1 MNKTQTGTRGRP
13 DFLLLIL
20 TLILTGFG
28 LVMVFSASSN
38 IAAVSEA
45 YNHDALY
52 FIKRQV
58 IWAVMG
64 TFMMLM
70 LMNMR
75 YSVYK
80 KGFALLLIP
89 VLILLILVPF
99 VGKEVNG
106 ARSWLGIGSLG
117 IQPTEPAKLALILY
131 LGALISKK
139 GENFRSF
146 KKGLVPVIVIVGV
159 ICGIVMLQPD
169 LGSCLVLSSCA
180 LIMIVAGG
188 ANLKQ
193 LFAVGTIAAIV
204 IAVLTAIMMLVQ
216 PPEKWQ
222 YRINRFTSYLD
233 PLADPLGD
241 GFQLVK
247 SLEALGHGGLFGAG
261 LGHSVQKLQYLPY
274 AYNDFIFA
282 VIGEELGFIGS
293 SIFLLFYML
302 LLWRGLIVAVRCPD
316 VYGTVVGA
324 GIVGL
329 IAVQAVINIGG
340 VTGTI
345 PITGVT
351 LPFISYGGSSL
362 LVTLMGMGV
371 LLSISREY
379 NRPAREI
386 RERREQYVERQDRK
400 IAVLRS

>member
-1 MNKTQTGTRGRP
+1 MNKPQTGVRGRP

-20 TLILTGFG
+20 TLVLTGFG

-38 IAAVSEA
+38 IAAVSDI
-45 YNHDALY
+45 YRHDALY
-52 FIKRQV
+52 FIKRQL
-58 IWAVMG
+58 IWAILG
-64 TFMMLM
+64 TFVMLL
-70 LMNMR
+70 LMNIR
-75 YSVYK
+75 YSVFK

-99 VGKEVNG
+99 VGKEING
-106 ARSWLGIGSLG
+106 ARSWFGVGSLG

-139 GENFRSF
+139 GEKFRDF
-146 KKGLVPVIVIVGV
+146 KKGLVPVIVIVGF

-169 LGSCLVLSSCA
+169 LGSCLVLISCA

-193 LFAVGTIAAIV
+193 LFMTGTIGAVVVAV
-204 IAVLTAIMMLVQ
+204 ISAIMMLVEPLQ
-216 PPEKWQ
+216 WQ
-222 YRINRFTSYLD
+222 YRISRFTSYLD

-247 SLEALGHGGLFGAG
+247 SLEALGHGGLMGAG
-261 LGHSVQKLQYLPY
+261 LGHSIQKLQYLPY

-293 SIFLLFYML
+293 VVFLFFYMM

-329 IAVQAVINIGG
+329 IAVQAIINIGG

-362 LVTLMGMGV
+362 LVTLMAMGV

-379 NRPAREI
+379 NRPAVREV
-386 RERREQYVERQDRK
+386 REERAKPQQDRK
-400 IAVLRS
+400 IAILRP